1 MGSSA
6 MFDGHHSW
14 TFQDLLVKKLTLHGF
29 SLIFHDF
36 SLSVKS
42 AKKCHTRRILSH
54 LVTFDGSP
62 GCCASDAAN
71 AAPEEPYSQHLS
83 AVNSQCSG
91 LIRCL
96 ASVTRVTCVTC
107 VTSKALL
114 QPIQA
119 WKKAWRRHCCRFQL
133 QHKLC
138 TDTAPDA
145 LNGCGRKRIIDLH
158 PDRSFW
164 PGSLSH

>member
-29 SLIFHDF
+29 SLIFHGF

-83 AVNSQCSG
+83 AVNSQRSG

-96 ASVTRVTCVTC
+96 ASVTRVTHVSH
-107 VTSKALL
+107 VS
-114 QPIQA
+114 QA
-119 WKKAWRRHCCRFQL
+119 RHFFSQYKLGKKLGEGTVVDFSCSINFVL
-133 QHKLC
+133 TQH
-138 TDTAPDA
+138 PM
-145 LNGCGRKRIIDLH
+145 N
-158 PDRSFW
+158 
-164 PGSLSH
+164 